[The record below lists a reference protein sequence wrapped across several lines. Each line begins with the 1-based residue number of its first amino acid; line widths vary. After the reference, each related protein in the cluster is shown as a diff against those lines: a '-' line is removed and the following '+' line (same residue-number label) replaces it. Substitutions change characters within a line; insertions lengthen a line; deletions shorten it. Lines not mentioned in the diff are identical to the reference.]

1 MYVSLSD
8 SQCVYLSVGMSVRGV
23 SYVSDM
29 CLRVVRVCVFCARD
43 ENSAEGHVADV
54 VQAHDAANIMA
65 DLGLRTGWVQVL
77 LYKS

>member
-1 MYVSLSD
+1 MVCERM
-8 SQCVYLSVGMSVRGV
+8 CVH
-23 SYVSDM
+23 
-29 CLRVVRVCVFCARD
+29 VCVCCARD
-43 ENSAEGHVADV
+43 ENSAEGHVEDV

>member
-1 MYVSLSD
+1 M
-8 SQCVYLSVGMSVRGV
+8 
-23 SYVSDM
+23 
-29 CLRVVRVCVFCARD
+29 CVFCARD
-43 ENSAEGHVADV
+43 ENSAEGHVEDV

>member
-1 MYVSLSD
+1 MVCERM
-8 SQCVYLSVGMSVRGV
+8 CVHVGG
-23 SYVSDM
+23 
-29 CLRVVRVCVFCARD
+29 CCARD
-43 ENSAEGHVADV
+43 ENSAVQPLAACGDSRPEGHVEDV